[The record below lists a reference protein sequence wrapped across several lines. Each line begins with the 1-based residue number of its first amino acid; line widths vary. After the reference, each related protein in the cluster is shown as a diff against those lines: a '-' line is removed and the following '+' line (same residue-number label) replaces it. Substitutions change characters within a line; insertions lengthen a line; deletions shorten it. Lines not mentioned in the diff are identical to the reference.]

1 MTGRLVQGCQYCETT
16 LRLVDFGRH
25 LPYSSLVSTGLT
37 TTLLVGA
44 VSGHVA
50 VNDAGVSTREFEGS

>member
-1 MTGRLVQGCQYCETT
+1 MGLVN
-16 LRLVDFGRH
+16 FGGH
-25 LPYSSLVSTGLT
+25 LCYSSLVSTGLT

-50 VNDAGVSTREFEGS
+50 ADDAGVSTRILHGSIDSDAHPASPQL